1 MNAIQSLFPKGSVSL
16 TQLMKYCDKI
26 RLPKDKIIC
35 VEGEVHTTM
44 YVLQLGRV
52 SFYDGG
58 ESAVTRHRIS
68 TMTTGAFI
76 NEEGLFFHKPSAATV
91 ITNEESTLIGITK
104 EHWDNMLREDP
115 KMAIQVIKAI
125 FKFTSNQRN
134 RLAQEMRSM
143 SIGFENDDEDIDDML
158 TKLIQERQDQLGTFT
173 HDLSSALHL
182 DGLSQLNPL
191 SNQMTSVTSAV
202 GGGISGGIN
211 VAKSAVGKL
220 SPKDGTRSDI
230 ESGDDDTKY

>member
-1 MNAIQSLFPKGSVSL
+1 M
-16 TQLMKYCDKI
+16 
-26 RLPKDKIIC
+26 
-35 VEGEVHTTM
+35 GEDV
-44 YVLQLGRV
+44 
-52 SFYDGG
+52 
-58 ESAVTRHRIS
+58 
-68 TMTTGAFI
+68 
-76 NEEGLFFHKPSAATV
+76 
-91 ITNEESTLIGITK
+91 
-104 EHWDNMLREDP
+104 

-143 SIGFENDDEDIDDML
+143 SIGFENDDDDIDDML

-191 SNQMTSVTSAV
+191 TNQMTSVAGAV

-220 SPKDGTRSDI
+220 SPKDSTR
-230 ESGDDDTKY
+230 